1 MVSAVSSAGRGS
13 RGGGT
18 ALAAVP
24 SPGGWPGLVCC
35 CLWGWGS
42 SELGPE
48 QLGEP
53 AARAGGA
60 HSQTWGQ
67 GSSCSP
73 LGGEGEEISLGA
85 RSRQQHQPGAASMG
99 RDEHPRSSS
108 PVPPD
113 TFAMCGYGHQT
124 PPVLISGHGF
134 ASSLPLPHFP
144 DPGMLSFSGF
154 SLPKAKQ
161 FFNHPIPW
169 GCYWKSGRSPNSL
182 FLTESPAA
190 PNALSLL
197 PAQP

>member
-1 MVSAVSSAGRGS
+1 MGTSSCSQPAAAGSGPGVAGGALVSAVSSAGRGS

-60 HSQTWGQ
+60 HSQSWGQ
-67 GSSCSP
+67 SSSCSP

-85 RSRQQHQPGAASMG
+85 RSRQQHSLELPAWAGMSTP
-99 RDEHPRSSS
+99 DPHP
-108 PVPPD
+108 
-113 TFAMCGYGHQT
+113 Q
-124 PPVLISGHGF
+124 
-134 ASSLPLPHFP
+134 SLLTPLPCVGTDTRP
-144 DPGMLSFSGF
+144 L
-154 SLPKAKQ
+154 Q
-161 FFNHPIPW
+161 
-169 GCYWKSGRSPNSL
+169 C
-182 FLTESPAA
+182 
-190 PNALSLL
+190 
-197 PAQP
+197 